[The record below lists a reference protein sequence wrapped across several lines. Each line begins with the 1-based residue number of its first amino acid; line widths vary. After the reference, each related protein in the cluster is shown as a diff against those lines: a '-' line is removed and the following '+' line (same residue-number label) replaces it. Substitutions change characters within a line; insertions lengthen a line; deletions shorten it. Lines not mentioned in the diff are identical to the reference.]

1 MDAFSYRIAPGIFAA
16 HPDFCLGVV
25 VFDRIDNQ
33 RDASALAPLLRQAHQ
48 SVRESVRGN
57 VAEHPRIAAWREAF
71 RRFGAKPS
79 EHRSSIEAMVRRVL
93 QPADIPS
100 INPLVDIGN
109 IVSLQCLLPVGMHP
123 LMAGPRWLAVRHT
136 QAGDSFTPVD
146 GGPPE
151 TPPAGEVVLA
161 AGNEVLTRR
170 WTWRQAAGTR
180 IHPHTSR
187 IFMNVD
193 GLAPAGN
200 RDVADAMRMAID
212 LVQSHCG
219 GVVLH
224 STILNAAQ
232 PEFTL
237 EIAGN
242 TA

>member
-1 MDAFSYRIAPGIFAA
+1 MDTFSYRVAPEIFAA

-33 RDASALAPLLRQAHQ
+33 RDGSALAPLLRQAHEA
-48 SVRESVRGN
+48 VRESVRGN

-109 IVSLQCLLPVGMHP
+109 IVSLQFLLPVGVHP
-123 LMAGPRWLAVRHT
+123 LMAGPRCLAVRHA
-136 QAGDSFTPVD
+136 QNGDTFTAVD

-151 TPPAGEVVLA
+151 LPPAGEVVLA
-161 AGNEVLTRR
+161 AGNQVLTRR

-200 RDVADAMRMAID
+200 QDVKNAMSMAVD
-212 LVQSHCG
+212 LVRSHCG
-219 GVVLH
+219 GVVVH
-224 STILNAAQ
+224 STILDSAQ

-237 EIAGN
+237 QVSP
-242 TA
+242 

>member
-1 MDAFSYRIAPGIFAA
+1 MDTFSYRVAPEIFAA

-33 RDASALAPLLRQAHQ
+33 REGSALAPLLRQAHEA
-48 SVRESVRGN
+48 VRESVRGN

-93 QPADIPS
+93 QPAEIPS

-109 IVSLQCLLPVGMHP
+109 IVSLRCLLPVGMHP
-123 LMAGPRWLAVRHT
+123 LTSGPHSLAVRQA

-151 TPPAGEVVLA
+151 IPPAGEVVLA

-180 IHPHTSR
+180 IHSRTSR
-187 IFMNVD
+187 VFMNVD
-193 GLAPAGN
+193 GLAPAGHQE
-200 RDVADAMRMAID
+200 VMDAMTYAID
-212 LVQSHCG
+212 LVQWHCG
-219 GVVLH
+219 GVVVH
-224 STILNAAQ
+224 STILDSAQ

-237 EIAGN
+237 QVSP
-242 TA
+242 